1 MSEVLLFSRP
11 HVPAGVLLAVL
22 EKAGLISAIYG
33 SSGATNPAV
42 TSAGT
47 VSAAYQNF
55 LICVEMFFAS
65 LALKYAF
72 PYRVYV
78 QGCRADAQGR
88 SVTMQSIS
96 SSLKVSLAL
105 LVCFAFLC
113 SCVRES
119 VCAIRSE
126 NSL

>member
-1 MSEVLLFSRP
+1 M
-11 HVPAGVLLAVL
+11 L
-22 EKAGLISAIYG
+22 EKAGLISAIYAA
-33 SSGATNPAV
+33 SGAPADPAV
-42 TSAGT
+42 ASAGT

-96 SSLKVSLAL
+96 SSLKVGAPLSFKAKSLLRLAPSY
-105 LVCFAFLC
+105 FL
-113 SCVRES
+113 
-119 VCAIRSE
+119 
-126 NSL
+126 